1 MQVQIPEKPL
11 IILDK
16 ITAILRGRHIL
27 ANTTLTIYRN
37 QNWAII
43 GPNGSGKSSLSR
55 VLLGTLPVCQG
66 TMIRDQELFPQNRIS
81 YVSFGIQQQLIL
93 REDREDEARSYKGEV
108 DEVTTVREILLS
120 VLADELGQ
128 EGFDRIVAQLHIAP
142 FLDRGIRSLSNG
154 ETRKIMIARG
164 LMKAPHFL
172 ILDEPFD
179 GLDVP
184 SRDELSKTIDDLM
197 AHDLH
202 ILLITHR
209 LEEISSNIT
218 HILCLKNC
226 EVFAQGRKEEILAS
240 EQIKRLYEHKN
251 LNGIT
256 LPSIQ
261 ASQKMLDRITS
272 DTMVVMRNVTVKYG
286 ETTILDHLNWTMKTG
301 EHWAIVGPNGA
312 GKSTL
317 LSLISADNFQAY
329 SNEIYL
335 FGKRRGSGESI
346 WDIKQKI
353 GIVSAEFQIKYHSHI
368 SAFHVIL
375 SGFFDSI
382 GLYQRSTPAQ
392 REIAKQWIQILGIE
406 DKSESH
412 FDQLSQGQQ
421 RMVLLARAMVKSPL
435 LLILDEPCQGLD
447 YANRKMV
454 LDLVDTIGS
463 SMQSHILYVT
473 HHLDDHLSC
482 INHVLQF
489 EPNSDGTYSTICN
502 AA

>member
-1 MQVQIPEKPL
+1 MQETLLETPL
-11 IILDK
+11 ITLDK
-16 ITAILRGRHIL
+16 ITAILRGRPIL
-27 ANTTLTIYRN
+27 ANTSLTIYRS

-55 VLLGTLPVCQG
+55 VLLGTLPVCEG
-66 TMIRDQELFPQNRIS
+66 TMTRDSELFPQNRIS
-81 YVSFGIQQQLIL
+81 YVSFGIQQQLML

-108 DEVTTVREILLS
+108 DEVTTVREILLAAK
-120 VLADELGQ
+120 ADELGQ
-128 EGFDRIVAQLHIAP
+128 QDFDRIVGQLQIDH
-142 FLDRGIRSLSNG
+142 FLERGIRSLSNG

-164 LMKAPHFL
+164 LLKAPYFL

-179 GLDVP
+179 GLDIP
-184 SRDELSKTIDDLM
+184 ARAQLLETIDHLM
-197 AHDLH
+197 ERDLH
-202 ILLITHR
+202 VLLITHH

-218 HILCLKNC
+218 HILCLKDC
-226 EVFAQGRKEEILAS
+226 QVFAQGPKETIFAS
-240 EQIKRLYEHKN
+240 DQIKQLYDAKDW
-251 LNGIT
+251 NGT
-256 LPSIQ
+256 LLPQ
-261 ASQKMLDRITS
+261 NEASQQMLQKITS
-272 DTMVVMRNVTVKYG
+272 DTIVIMKDVTVKYG
-286 ETTILDHLNWTMKTG
+286 KTLVLNRLNWTMRTG

-317 LSLISADNFQAY
+317 LSLISADNLQAY
-329 SNEIYL
+329 SNEIHL

-353 GIVSAEFQIKYHSHI
+353 GVVSAEFQIKYHSHI

-382 GLYQRSTPAQ
+382 GLYQRGTPTQ
-392 REIAKQWIQILGIE
+392 RKIAKQWLQILGIE
-406 DKSESH
+406 DQLNSH

-421 RMVLLARAMVKSPL
+421 RLVLLARAMVKSPL

-454 LDLVDTIGS
+454 LSLVDTIGRN
-463 SMQSHILYVT
+463 MQSHILYVT
-473 HHLDDHLSC
+473 HHLDESLSC

-489 EPNSDGTYSTICN
+489 EPKSDGTYLTSCTEV
-502 AA
+502 